1 MKAPKV
7 KKTKHGDY
15 ETRVLFPVFS
25 DYDILIVFTED
36 FNKSWDARFTSSL
49 GTPEVTTAFHWHHKP
64 SDGRSRMF
72 FKLGDCPTG
81 VIAHESWHCV
91 RTMLIDWVGC
101 ALEEEV
107 VAYHLDY
114 LVQAVTD
121 FRNKLIDQ
129 KIVVKSVKSSKK
141 KR

>member
-1 MKAPKV
+1 MRV
-7 KKTKHGDY
+7 RQTKHGDY

-25 DYDILIVFTED
+25 NYDVLIVFTED
-36 FNKSWDARFTSSL
+36 FNKSWNARFISSL
-49 GTPEVTTAFHWHHKP
+49 VTSDITTAFHWHNKP
-64 SDGRSRMF
+64 SDGHSRMF

-81 VIAHESWHCV
+81 VISHECWHCV

-101 ALEEEV
+101 ALEDEV

-121 FRNKLIDQ
+121 FKNQLIDQ
-129 KIVVKSVKSSKK
+129 KIGVKTFKSSKK